1 MQSVERLFGSI
12 QGINGAYAQH
22 DIIILKGIR
31 PMRIGVT
38 VLLGISVVLGI
49 PLITYSYKRRSQPGV
64 RYFIWLAV
72 TIMIVNGGYIGELSS
87 GTMSAA
93 LFWSG
98 VEHLALPLNPY
109 FWLMM
114 CLDYTQSK
122 HKKVVRN
129 ILLIFPAFYY
139 FAFYTNSALHLYITK
154 YYFVSNGYFPVLVS
168 DKGPAFL
175 IILAAITVIGIACM
189 ALYIKGYLQSARMY
203 RTSYLLMILASAL
216 PWVSIYFNV
225 HNSTFLRID
234 YYSPMMVV
242 TAVLYLLGLFHYNIF
257 STMPI
262 ATETVYR
269 LSEDAIALINSGGI
283 ITDVNESFLRQYPE
297 MNRLTA
303 KSTVNDFLARHSEL
317 CGLSPENPEMRFHT
331 AADGGERYYSEKLT
345 GIFSGNGIHVGDI
358 LQIKDITVF
367 MEYQNQLKELAAK
380 AMERA
385 DTNELSFLQAQ
396 ISPHFINNTLSAIC
410 SLITRDDEAAKDLV
424 VNLSEYLIS
433 CYRIGNSS
441 PMETLAHELEAA
453 DTYMRIVKARFG
465 NRIRYISDIKIS
477 SELTLPRLVLQPLV
491 ENAVRHGVQPKKD
504 GGTVRLSAAEKGGY
518 ACFEV
523 SDDGVGIEPER
534 IQTLLSGKDDKQG
547 VGMINIHRRLIK
559 YYGEGLRLQSGNGTT
574 VTFRIPLQNTGK
586 EAFK

>member
-1 MQSVERLFGSI
+1 
-12 QGINGAYAQH
+12 
-22 DIIILKGIR
+22 
-31 PMRIGVT
+31 MRIGVT
-38 VLLGISVVLGI
+38 GLLGMSVVLGI

-64 RYFIWLAV
+64 RYFIWLAI
-72 TIMIVNGGYIGELSS
+72 TIMIVNGGYIGELNSS
-87 GTMSAA
+87 TMQAA

-122 HKKVVRN
+122 HKKLIRN

-139 FAFYTNSALHLYITK
+139 FAFYTNSTLHLYITK
-154 YYFVSNGYFPVLVS
+154 YYFVTNGYFPVLVS

-175 IILAAITVIGIACM
+175 VILAAITVIGVACM
-189 ALYIKGYLQSARMY
+189 ALYIRGYLKSARMY
-203 RTSYLLMILASAL
+203 RTSYFLMILASAL

-234 YYSPMMVV
+234 YYSPMMVA

-297 MNRLTA
+297 LNRLTA
-303 KSTVNDFLARHSEL
+303 KSSLSDFIACHVEL
-317 CGLSPENPEMRFHT
+317 QEISREKPEVRFHT
-331 AADGGERYYSEKLT
+331 VADGGERYYSAKLT

-367 MEYQNQLKELAAK
+367 MEYQNQLKELAER

-424 VNLSEYLIS
+424 VNLSEYLIG

-441 PMETLAHELEAA
+441 PMDTLEHELNAVE
-453 DTYMRIVKARFG
+453 TYIKIVKARFG
-465 NRIRYISDIKIS
+465 DRIRYISDIKVS

-504 GGTVRLSAAEKGGY
+504 GGIIRLSAWKKDGH
-518 ACFEV
+518 ACFEI
-523 SDDGVGIEPER
+523 SDDGVGVVPER
-534 IQTLLSGKDDKQG
+534 IQTLLSGKDDRQG
-547 VGMINIHRRLIK
+547 VGVINIHRRLIK
-559 YYGEGLRLQSGNGTT
+559 YYGEGLQLQSGNGTT
-574 VTFRIPLQNTGK
+574 VNFRIPLKEEGK
-586 EAFK
+586 EALK

>member
-1 MQSVERLFGSI
+1 MQ
-12 QGINGAYAQH
+12 
-22 DIIILKGIR
+22 
-31 PMRIGVT
+31 IGVT

-64 RYFIWLAV
+64 RYFIWLTV
-72 TIMIVNGGYIGELSS
+72 TIMIVNGGDIGGLNS
-87 GTMSAA
+87 GTMRAA

-122 HKKVVRN
+122 HKDLVRN
-129 ILLIFPAFYY
+129 VLLIFPAFYY

-154 YYFVSNGYFPVLVS
+154 YYFAGNGYFPVLVS

-175 IILAAITVIGIACM
+175 IILAAITAIGAACM

-216 PWVSIYFNV
+216 PWAAVYFNL
-225 HNSTFLRID
+225 HNDTFLRID
-234 YYSPMMVV
+234 YYSLMMTI
-242 TAVLYLLGLFHYNIF
+242 TAVLYLFGLFHYNIF
-257 STMPI
+257 STIPI

-269 LSEDAIALINSGGI
+269 LSGDAIALLNNGGI

-303 KSTVNDFLARHSEL
+303 QSTVKDFMARHGEL
-317 CGLSPENPEMRFHT
+317 RSLSPENPEVRFHT
-331 AADGGERYYSEKLT
+331 SADGGERYYSAKLT

-367 MEYQNQLKELAAK
+367 MEYQNQLKELAEK
-380 AMERA
+380 AVERA

-424 VNLSEYLIS
+424 VNLSEYLIG
-433 CYRIGNSS
+433 CYRAGNSS
-441 PMETLAHELEAA
+441 PMEPLEHELEAV

-465 NRIRYISDIKIS
+465 GRIRYIPDIKIS
-477 SELTLPRLVLQPLV
+477 SELSLPRLVLQPLV

-504 GGTVRLSAAEKGGY
+504 GGTVRLGAWEKDGY

-523 SDDGVGIEPER
+523 SDDGVGIEPKR
-534 IQTLLSGKDDKQG
+534 IQALLSGRDDKQG

-559 YYGEGLRLQSGNGTT
+559 YYGEGLQLQSGGGTT
-574 VTFRIPLQNTGK
+574 VTFRIPLSKTGM